1 MQLDQRSRTKPHAL
15 GILRRKS
22 ISQNHVQQELRL
34 KIRAGRSEFNL
45 ANAISKIES
54 LAVLGWRSKQ
64 SLQSPAEIRGFA
76 DVGLTFSDQQENRR
90 SGGEF
95 LKKALVLVRRE
106 VEAAREHVVIVV
118 VATCALGDRSP

>member
-1 MQLDQRSRTKPHAL
+1 M
-15 GILRRKS
+15 
-22 ISQNHVQQELRL
+22 
-34 KIRAGRSEFNL
+34 

-64 SLQSPAEIRGFA
+64 SLQSPAEIRRFA

-90 SGGEF
+90 CGREF

-106 VEAAREHVVIVV
+106 VEAAREHVDIVV
-118 VATCALGDRSP
+118 LATCAPGDRIP